1 MMMNKNFRT
10 LLFAFTAMFLGLT
23 AMAQQAAD
31 TLSLDLIFTTRT
43 FAPKSVRGIRPMND
57 GERYTQIKRDSI
69 NAYSYQTG
77 QLTDVIVTS
86 DQLIPDEGTEP
97 IALYDYEFNDDET
110 KILFG
115 TNTEPIYRRS
125 SRSDYYIFDLKNKE
139 LKLLS
144 GNGKQQLA
152 TFSPDGEKV
161 AFVRDNNLFIKNLT
175 TNEER
180 QITFDGKAGSIIN
193 GTTDWV
199 YEEEFAVVK
208 GFDWSPDSRHLAFMR
223 FDESNVKQWQLTT
236 YGELYPERNEYKY
249 PKAGEDNSVVTVQV
263 YNVSSGKIMPVDVG
277 EETDQYI
284 PRIFFTPDPQVLAVL
299 RVNRLQNH
307 LDVLYASLAGSGT
320 RTVYSEDNPYYIEDS
335 NYDNLVFLGDGSRF
349 IITSERSGFNH
360 VYLYNINKK
369 EMKALTS
376 GDFDV
381 TELIAVDEKNQKV
394 YYQAA
399 LPTPM
404 DRQIFSVSFNGK
416 NKTLLTPRKGTNT
429 ARFSADNNYFI
440 QTWSDANT
448 PPVYSVN
455 KGKDGE
461 IIRTLEDNQELLAT
475 RAKYNLQP
483 RTFFTIT
490 TPEGVT
496 LNAWKILPFD
506 FDSTRQYPVLFDIY
520 GGPGSQ
526 TVTNNYR
533 GGELYNQYLAQHGI
547 MVVSVD
553 NRGTGARGEA
563 FKKVTYRQLGKY
575 ETIDQIEAARYLGQL
590 PYVDSN
596 RIAVFGWSYGG
607 FMSTLLMTKGAGV
620 FDVGVAVA
628 PVTNWRYYDNIYTER
643 FMRTPQENPEGYDE
657 NSPINHVEKMQGD
670 FLLIH
675 GMSDDN
681 VHPQNSIDLIT
692 ALVAADKDFDMMFY
706 PNSNHGIYT
715 GKNTRMHLYKKIT
728 RFLLEHLK

>member
-1 MMMNKNFRT
+1 MMNKNFRIV
-10 LLFAFTAMFLGLT
+10 LFAFTAMFLSLT

-31 TLSLDLIFTTRT
+31 TLSLDLIFASRT

-77 QLTDVIVTS
+77 RLTDVIVTS
-86 DQLIPDEGTEP
+86 DQLIPQGESQP
-97 IALYDYEFNDDET
+97 IALYDYEFSDDET

-125 SRSDYYIFDLKNKE
+125 SRSDYYIFDLKTKN
-139 LKLLS
+139 LQLLS

-180 QITFDGKAGSIIN
+180 QITSDGKAGSIIN

-236 YGELYPERNEYKY
+236 YGELYPERHEYKY

-263 YNVSSGKIMPVDVG
+263 YDVNSGKIMPVDVG
-277 EETDQYI
+277 TETDQYI
-284 PRIFFTPDPQVLAVL
+284 PRIFFTPDPQVLAIL

-307 LDVLYASLAGSGT
+307 LDVLYANLASGGT
-320 RTVYSEDNPYYIEDS
+320 RTVYSEDNPFYIDDS

-349 IITSERSGFNH
+349 ILTSERSGFNH
-360 VYLYNINKK
+360 VYFYNINNK
-369 EMKALTS
+369 EMKAITS

-381 TELIAVDEKNQKV
+381 TELIAVDEKNEKV

-429 ARFSADNNYFI
+429 ARFSADNKYFI

-455 KGKDGE
+455 NGTNGE
-461 IIRTLEDNQELLAT
+461 IIRTLENNEELLAT
-475 RAKYNLQP
+475 RTKYNLQP

-526 TVTNNYR
+526 TVTNNYG
-533 GGELYNQYLAQHGI
+533 GGELYNQYLAQRGI

-563 FKKVTYRQLGKY
+563 FKKATYRQLGKY
-575 ETIDQIEAARYLGQL
+575 ETIDQIDAARYLGQL
-590 PYVDSN
+590 PYIDSN

-643 FMRTPQENPEGYDE
+643 FMRTPQENPEGYDD

-692 ALVAADKDFDMMFY
+692 ALVAADKDFDLMFY

-728 RFLLEHLK
+728 RFLLSNLR